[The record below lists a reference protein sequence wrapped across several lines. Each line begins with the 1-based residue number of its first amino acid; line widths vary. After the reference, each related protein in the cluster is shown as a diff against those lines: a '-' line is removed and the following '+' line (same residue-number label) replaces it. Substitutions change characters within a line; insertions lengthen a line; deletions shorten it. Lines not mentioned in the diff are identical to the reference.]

1 MYAPA
6 PNGRNQRLNFVA
18 NSPILAA
25 MDKSFSHSL
34 KNQFLIAMPHMQGS
48 GFAST
53 VTYLCEH
60 DEQGAMGL
68 VINRPTGLPLSE
80 IFEQLKI
87 GSEESAHGLDPIYA
101 GGPVQT
107 DRGFILHA
115 SNKRWNSTIDITDQI
130 SLTTS
135 KDILAS
141 IAQDEGPEDCLVA
154 LGYAGWGAGQLE
166 REISDNFWLTAP
178 ANTDII
184 FHTPTEERLQAAAD
198 LLGINLERISPLSG
212 HA

>member
-1 MYAPA
+1 M
-6 PNGRNQRLNFVA
+6 NK
-18 NSPILAA
+18 I
-25 MDKSFSHSL
+25 FSHSL

-53 VTYLCEH
+53 VTYVCEH

-68 VINRPTGLPLSE
+68 VINRPIGIALAE

-87 GSEESAHGLDPIYA
+87 GSDDSPHSLDPIYA

-115 SNKRWNSTIDITDQI
+115 NNRHWDSTINITDQI

-141 IAQDEGPEDCLVA
+141 IAQDEGPEECLVA

-166 REISDNFWLTAP
+166 REISDNYWLTAP
-178 ANTDII
+178 ANSDII
-184 FHTPTEERLQAAAD
+184 FRTPTENRLEAAAE
-198 LLGINLERISPLSG
+198 LLGINLERLSPLSG

>member
-1 MYAPA
+1 
-6 PNGRNQRLNFVA
+6 
-18 NSPILAA
+18 

-68 VINRPTGLPLSE
+68 VINRPTGLPLAE

-87 GSEESAHGLDPIYA
+87 GSDTSPHGFDPIYA

-115 SNKRWNSTIDITDQI
+115 SNKHWNSTINITDQI

-141 IAQDEGPEDCLVA
+141 IAQDEGPQDCLVA

-166 REISDNFWLTAP
+166 REIGENYWLTAP
-178 ANTDII
+178 ASAEVI
-184 FHTPTEERLQAAAD
+184 FKTPTEDRLEAAAD
-198 LLGINLERISPLSG
+198 LLGINLEQISPLSG